1 MAATTLVRARVNA
14 RRVRKVTRILD
25 RLGLKP
31 EDVVNLVFAKIEQR
45 QGLPFAVGEPE
56 EDYAVQE
63 YGLTPAEMDA
73 AAKRIKRSIA
83 RERKAGTLTEFKGDW
98 RELKRAPHP

>member
-63 YGLTPAEMDA
+63 YGLTPAESRRLGSRLSAELA
-73 AAKRIKRSIA
+73 AERRNGTIRTIRSA
-83 RERKAGTLTEFKGDW
+83 DDLR
-98 RELKRAPHP
+98 